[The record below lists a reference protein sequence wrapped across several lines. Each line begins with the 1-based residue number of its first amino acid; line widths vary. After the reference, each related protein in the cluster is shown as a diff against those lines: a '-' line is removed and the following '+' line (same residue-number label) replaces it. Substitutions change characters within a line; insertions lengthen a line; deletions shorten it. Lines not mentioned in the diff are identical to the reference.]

1 MACVKALEAANAQ
14 GISRIRIE
22 TDPSYLRE
30 ALLSNDRDL
39 EPSGML
45 LKYIREFWADHFVCS
60 NISNIPRSCNTPAH
74 ELANEDRYGVCTG
87 ESMLWLDNIP
97 DIVNLKVT
105 RDYTEFSL
113 INTTIQG
120 PRAIVS
126 FENNNSNRLMVF
138 HPLYLA
144 SAD

>member
-1 MACVKALEAANAQ
+1 MARVKALEAANAQ

-22 TDPSYLRE
+22 TDPSYLR
-30 ALLSNDRDL
+30 DRDL

-45 LKYIREFWADHFVCS
+45 FKYIREFLADHFVCS

-97 DIVNLKVT
+97 DIVNLMVT
-105 RDYTEFSL
+105 RDYNKALE
-113 INTTIQG
+113 
-120 PRAIVS
+120 
-126 FENNNSNRLMVF
+126 
-138 HPLYLA
+138 PL
-144 SAD
+144 